1 MEELFKYV
9 WILIAAAI
17 LVLLLLSCWRR
28 VPADKA
34 MVITGLKKRVL
45 SGKGGLMIPFLETSC
60 IISLENISMTTDV
73 TEAPSQQGIFM
84 DVIGTAVVKVR
95 NQTES
100 IYKAVEQFCS
110 GNAKST
116 KEVISGMVEQILEG
130 KLRGIVSTMT
140 VEEINSNRA
149 EFERRVESDIN
160 KELDEMG
167 LQLLSYSILRI
178 ATQGGYLENR
188 ARPQVAQS
196 KAEAEIAEAE
206 RKRDTDIK
214 TAEAVREGEK
224 VKLAAEAQVA
234 EAERDK
240 TLKVEQFR
248 AERDR
253 AKAEADVAYSLREIE
268 KQSEVEK
275 EKASLAEQAANR
287 VEKELVASVDKP
299 AEAARR
305 KTEIEAEA
313 QKAKAIRYAEAEA
326 EKIRI
331 EAQAKAEA
339 KKIEAQADAE
349 MIRLKA
355 EADAEAI
362 RAKGIAGAEAE
373 AKAIQLKGDA
383 DAGAIRARGLAEAE
397 AKSRLADAMAKYGE
411 AAVTEMLINK
421 LPEIMSQVAGPMSNI
436 DKITVIDSGN
446 GGENT
451 GASKIAKTVTN
462 IAGTGFEVL
471 KDLTG
476 LDVTELMKGF
486 TQKKEKME
494 PEEEMPEE
502 KAAYA
507 AKNEEAKEI

>member
-1 MEELFKYV
+1 M
-9 WILIAAAI
+9 
-17 LVLLLLSCWRR
+17 
-28 VPADKA
+28 
-34 MVITGLKKRVL
+34 
-45 SGKGGLMIPFLETSC
+45 
-60 IISLENISMTTDV
+60 
-73 TEAPSQQGIFM
+73 
-84 DVIGTAVVKVR
+84 
-95 NQTES
+95 
-100 IYKAVEQFCS
+100 
-110 GNAKST
+110 
-116 KEVISGMVEQILEG
+116 
-130 KLRGIVSTMT
+130 
-140 VEEINSNRA
+140 
-149 EFERRVESDIN
+149 
-160 KELDEMG
+160 
-167 LQLLSYSILRI
+167 
-178 ATQGGYLENR
+178 
-188 ARPQVAQS
+188 
-196 KAEAEIAEAE
+196 
-206 RKRDTDIK
+206 
-214 TAEAVREGEK
+214 
-224 VKLAAEAQVA
+224 A

-383 DAGAIRARGLAEAE
+383 DAGAIRAKGLAEAE

-486 TQKKEKME
+486 TQKKGE
-494 PEEEMPEE
+494 PAEEVPEE

-507 AKNEEAKEI
+507 AKDEGTKEV